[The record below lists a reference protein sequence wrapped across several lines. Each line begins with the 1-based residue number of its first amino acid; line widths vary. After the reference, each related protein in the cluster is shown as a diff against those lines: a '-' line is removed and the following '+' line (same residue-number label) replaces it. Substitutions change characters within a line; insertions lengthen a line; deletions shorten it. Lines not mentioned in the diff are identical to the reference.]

1 MYKEIKDGL
10 EAIRREQNTTQN
22 NQADLKKNHVE
33 FLEMKNKTQY
43 GKWQI
48 GHTER
53 ELVKW
58 KIERNYSELN
68 RIKEMAKKKVKRH
81 ETE

>member
-1 MYKEIKDGL
+1 M
-10 EAIRREQNTTQN
+10 
-22 NQADLKKNHVE
+22 KKNHVE

-43 GKWQI
+43 SKWQI

-58 KIERNYSELN
+58 KIKRNYSELN
-68 RIKEMAKKKVKRH
+68 RIKEMAKKRVKRH
-81 ETE
+81 ETESKMV